1 MAIYYIYEAA
11 KIGLNEIIATF
22 NAMLIGLG
30 LQKNMKRWRCAAIIF
45 LTAISA
51 CQSDRDTAILTED
64 SSRVSR
70 VYNTDSLKVDLKAR
84 VKKPVPLAF
93 TISTANLNADS
104 IVAYAKTLLG
114 TPYVYAATDPAVGFD
129 CSGFITYVFNHFNTA
144 VPRSSFDFTNVGTE
158 VKVQDAAPADL
169 ILFTGTDSTET
180 FIGHMGIVV
189 SNTDSL
195 RFIHSTSGKANSVTI
210 TALNPYYQKRFVK
223 VINII
228 KR

>member
-1 MAIYYIYEAA
+1 
-11 KIGLNEIIATF
+11 
-22 NAMLIGLG
+22 MLTGLG
-30 LQKNMKRWRCAAIIF
+30 LQRKLHGWSWAAMMF
-45 LTAISA
+45 ALVFSA

-70 VYNTDSLKVDLKAR
+70 VYNTDSLKVDLRAQGNR
-84 VKKPVPLAF
+84 MAPLAF
-93 TISTANLNADS
+93 TIATNNLNADS
-104 IVAYAKTLLG
+104 LVAFAKSLLG
-114 TPYVYAATDPAVGFD
+114 TPYVYAATDPSIGFD

-144 VPRSSFDFTNVGTE
+144 VPRSSYDFTNVGTE
-158 VKVQDAAPADL
+158 VSVQEAVPADL

-180 FIGHMGIVV
+180 FVGHMGIVV

-195 RFIHSTSGKANSVTI
+195 RFIHSTSGKASSVTV